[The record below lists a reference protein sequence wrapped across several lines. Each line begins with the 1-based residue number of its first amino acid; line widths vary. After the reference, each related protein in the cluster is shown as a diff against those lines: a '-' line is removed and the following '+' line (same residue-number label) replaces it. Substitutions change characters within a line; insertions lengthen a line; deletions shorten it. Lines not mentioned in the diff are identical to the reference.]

1 MGCRQRGEDMTSL
14 HNLIDFINYASNIY
28 LQCLFEVGLYRG
40 VYPKE
45 ASNFWWNKQRLIQR
59 LFNNKFGLLLFIV
72 MLVLGLWAGF
82 LIQHPIMTDH
92 NGGN

>member
-1 MGCRQRGEDMTSL
+1 MTSL

-72 MLVLGLWAGF
+72 IKPLLFIVIF
-82 LIQHPIMTDH
+82 VYFYDTI
-92 NGGN
+92 